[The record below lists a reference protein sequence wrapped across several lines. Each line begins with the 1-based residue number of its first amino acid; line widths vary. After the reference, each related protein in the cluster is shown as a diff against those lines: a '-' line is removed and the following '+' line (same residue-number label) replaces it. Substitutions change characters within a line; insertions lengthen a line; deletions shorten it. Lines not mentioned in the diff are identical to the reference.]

1 MLTSIP
7 PCQSSRCQHEF
18 RSRKSSEALLLV
30 PYAHFRTGEK
40 GDLCNPE
47 AARIQVFT
55 LNGEVVLSSLPK
67 RRGRNGFRRIGMF
80 SAEDS
85 SCADINK
92 TRVSGRSKR
101 ICSRNLRCS
110 PGVTKWR
117 RFEVACTGNRIW
129 ERRPG
134 IHHPRRRRAGSYR
147 FWGRA
152 ISSAPQARCW
162 EGRVHSGMDGERD
175 SIVPRRHVGV
185 VASIVRSR
193 FRFSVIGF
201 IVRSALSPSSRRYQ
215 SPWLR

>member
-1 MLTSIP
+1 
-7 PCQSSRCQHEF
+7 
-18 RSRKSSEALLLV
+18 
-30 PYAHFRTGEK
+30 
-40 GDLCNPE
+40 
-47 AARIQVFT
+47 
-55 LNGEVVLSSLPK
+55 
-67 RRGRNGFRRIGMF
+67 MF

-134 IHHPRRRRAGSYR
+134 IHHPRRRRTGSYR

-152 ISSAPQARCW
+152 ISSAPQAHCW

-185 VASIVRSR
+185 CGEHRSFQVPLLCDRVHRPVCSFAFFSAVSITLAS
-193 FRFSVIGF
+193 
-201 IVRSALSPSSRRYQ
+201 LSSGKSFGGRRNRVV
-215 SPWLR
+215 P